1 MKRIAEAKQMYDSIP
16 IPKEL
21 SERVMAEVE
30 KAGVRRNKK
39 MAARRRYSMMKKTAA
54 AAAAVAVVA
63 LGSLGLNHSTAFAEE
78 MRGIPVI
85 GSRARVLNVFSYQT
99 ETDSAGISVDVPGI
113 EMISQEIKG
122 MEKEVNREIYSF
134 CRQYADEA
142 LAGAEEYRQAFLATG
157 GTEEEWLEHN
167 ISIKVWYEVK
177 TLTDKYL
184 SLVVM
189 GSTNWNNAQNEA
201 KYYTFDVN
209 AGRWITLTDLLS
221 AEEQQA
227 AKKDILSQMEQRER
241 ETGMEF
247 WKEEWEGI
255 EEDTKFY
262 VNHAGNPVIVF
273 ERYEIAPGAAG
284 QQEFEIAR

>member
-142 LAGAEEYRQAFLATG
+142 LAGAEEYRQAF
-157 GTEEEWLEHN
+157 
-167 ISIKVWYEVK
+167 
-177 TLTDKYL
+177 
-184 SLVVM
+184 
-189 GSTNWNNAQNEA
+189 
-201 KYYTFDVN
+201 
-209 AGRWITLTDLLS
+209 
-221 AEEQQA
+221 
-227 AKKDILSQMEQRER
+227 
-241 ETGMEF
+241 
-247 WKEEWEGI
+247 
-255 EEDTKFY
+255 
-262 VNHAGNPVIVF
+262 
-273 ERYEIAPGAAG
+273 
-284 QQEFEIAR
+284 

>member
-1 MKRIAEAKQMYDSIP
+1 M
-16 IPKEL
+16 
-21 SERVMAEVE
+21 
-30 KAGVRRNKK
+30 
-39 MAARRRYSMMKKTAA
+39 
-54 AAAAVAVVA
+54 
-63 LGSLGLNHSTAFAEE
+63 
-78 MRGIPVI
+78 
-85 GSRARVLNVFSYQT
+85 
-99 ETDSAGISVDVPGI
+99 DVPGI

-201 KYYTFDVN
+201 KYYTFDVD

-221 AEEQQA
+221 AEERYPLPDGTEG
-227 AKKDILSQMEQRER
+227 KGDGNGILER
-241 ETGMEF
+241 RV
-247 WKEEWEGI
+247 EG
-255 EEDTKFY
+255 
-262 VNHAGNPVIVF
+262 H
-273 ERYEIAPGAAG
+273 
-284 QQEFEIAR
+284 

>member
-1 MKRIAEAKQMYDSIP
+1 
-16 IPKEL
+16 
-21 SERVMAEVE
+21 
-30 KAGVRRNKK
+30 
-39 MAARRRYSMMKKTAA
+39 MKKTAA

-63 LGSLGLNHSTAFAEE
+63 LGSLGLNHSTVFAEE

-201 KYYTFDVN
+201 KYYTFDVD

>member
-63 LGSLGLNHSTAFAEE
+63 LGSLGLNHSTVFAEE

-157 GTEEEWLEHN
+157 GTEEEWLEHK

-201 KYYTFDVN
+201 KYYTFDVD